1 MTALCES
8 TTPLASR
15 FDATLLTD
23 ASDVFKEID
32 DYTKLVD
39 LNANPIERLDR
50 QTLVDLT
57 NSTNNLLDKIDISSY
72 NTLSDRHSQ
81 GPLTFVEIAD
91 FIVSENQ
98 DIDGI
103 FSAVGAWS
111 PTVMGD
117 NLSAPL
123 DSYLGDLDYYLNTN
137 LGKSI
142 SSGLCGAFTNIFAQ
156 LGGLFTLINTAQE
169 LIADIKN
176 LAEKDPIKL
185 AKSITL
191 TAVLK
196 KIKDTV
202 LEIVEKVIAQLIKQV
217 EGVVNSLTAMAGELK
232 CAAKSAFK
240 HIQEAANQIK
250 EFFDEVNKDGLKK
263 SLEKFMAKMVAQF
276 ERLTAENVALMMF
289 RFCQLTEIIQ
299 ALLTAPVDGIKKLAS
314 ALTIEQAALKSAG
327 LVETKKAVQAGALRL
342 SADERAKNIEAANE
356 KINEEAPSLAEVANG
371 ASGNFECPTCPSQEE
386 LEQVAGMD
394 ENGIG
399 GKFSFEPQVVNQND
413 FEGKYLKGAGWKK
426 VNHDVWF
433 KLLRTIAQTGTEV
446 KINSAYRSPGKNAS
460 VGGASRSKH
469 MTGDAIDVR
478 VTGDYNTR
486 AQFVVA
492 ASRAGFTGIGVYSS
506 FIHLDIGGRR
516 AWVAGE
522 PTTPSDYPVPTT
534 QTARWVELVSRHDR
548 DKLRSV

>member
-15 FDATLLTD
+15 FDSTLLNVS
-23 ASDVFKEID
+23 SDVFKEID
-32 DYTKLVD
+32 DYTRLVD

-50 QTLVDLT
+50 QTVVDLT
-57 NSTNNLLDKIDISSY
+57 NKTNNLLDNIDISDY

-91 FIVSENQ
+91 FIVSNNQ

-103 FSAVGAWS
+103 FSAVGEWS
-111 PTVMGD
+111 PAVMGD
-117 NLSAPL
+117 NLSAPI

-156 LGGLFTLINTAQE
+156 LGGLFTLISTAQE

-176 LAEKDPIKL
+176 LAEKDPVKL
-185 AKSITL
+185 AKSLTL

-202 LEIVEKVIAQLIKQV
+202 LEIVDKVIAQLMKQV
-217 EGVVNSLTAMAGELK
+217 QGVIDSVVGMAGELK
-232 CAAKSAFK
+232 CAAQSAFN
-240 HIQEAANQIK
+240 HIQQAADQIK

-299 ALLTAPVDGIKKLAS
+299 SLLTAPVDGIKKLAS

-327 LVETKKAVQAGALRL
+327 LVETKKAVEAGALRI
-342 SADERAKNIEAANE
+342 STDEREKAIAAANE
-356 KINEEAPSLAEVANG
+356 KINEEAPSLAEVADG
-371 ASGNFECPTCPSQEE
+371 ASGNFECPTCPNKEE
-386 LEQVAGMD
+386 MEQVAALD
-394 ENGIG
+394 ENGIP
-399 GKFSFEPQVVNQND
+399 GKFTFEPQVINQND
-413 FEGKYLKGAGWKK
+413 FEGKYLKGAGYKK
-426 VNHDVWF
+426 VQKDVYY

-446 KINSAYRSPGKNAS
+446 KINSAYRSAGKNAS
-460 VGGASRSKH
+460 VGGASLSKH

-478 VTGDYNTR
+478 VTGDYKKR
-486 AQFVVA
+486 AEFVVA
-492 ASRAGFTGIGVYSS
+492 ASRAGFKGIGVYST
-506 FIHLDIGGRR
+506 FIHLDIAGRR

-522 PTTPSDYPVPTT
+522 PQTPSDYPVPSS
-534 QTARWVELVSRHDR
+534 QTDRWVELVSRHDR

>member
-23 ASDVFKEID
+23 ASSVFQEID
-32 DYTKLVD
+32 DYTRLVD
-39 LNANPIERLDR
+39 LNANPIEQLNR
-50 QTLVDLT
+50 QTVVDLT
-57 NSTNNLLDKIDISSY
+57 NATNNLLDNIIISEY

-91 FIVSENQ
+91 FIVSNNQ

-103 FSAVGAWS
+103 FTAVGQWS
-111 PTVMGD
+111 PTTMGN
-117 NLSAPL
+117 NLSSPL
-123 DSYLGDLDYYLNTN
+123 DSYLGDLDYYLNVN

-142 SSGLCGAFTNIFAQ
+142 SSGLCGAFTNIFAT
-156 LGGLFTLINTAQE
+156 LGGLFTLISTAQE

-176 LAEKDPIKL
+176 LTEKDPVKL
-185 AKSITL
+185 AKSLTL

-202 LEIVEKVIAQLIKQV
+202 LEIVDKVIAQLMKQV
-217 EGVVNSLTAMAGELK
+217 QGVVDSIVDMGSQLK
-232 CAAKSAFK
+232 CAAQSAFN
-240 HIQEAANQIK
+240 HIQQAADQIK

-263 SLEKFMAKMVAQF
+263 SLEKFMAKLVAQF

-342 SADERAKNIEAANE
+342 STDEREKAVEAANK
-356 KINEEAPSLAEVANG
+356 KINEEAPSLAEVAEG
-371 ASGNFECPTCPSQEE
+371 ASGNFECPTCPSSEE
-386 LEQVAGMD
+386 MKQVAALD
-394 ENGIG
+394 ENGIP
-399 GKFSFEPQVVNQND
+399 GKFTFEPQVVNQND
-413 FEGKYLKGAGWKK
+413 FEGKYLKGAGYKK
-426 VNHDVWF
+426 VNKDVYF
-433 KLLRTIAQTGTEV
+433 KLLRTIAQTGEEV
-446 KINSAYRSPGKNAS
+446 KINSAYRSAGKNAS
-460 VGGASRSKH
+460 VGGASKSKH

-478 VTGDYNTR
+478 VTGDYKKR
-486 AQFVVA
+486 AEFVVA
-492 ASRAGFTGIGVYSS
+492 ASRAGFKGIGVYST
-506 FIHLDIGGRR
+506 FIHLDIAGRR

-522 PTTPSDYPVPTT
+522 PTTPSDYPVPAS
-534 QTARWVELVSRHDR
+534 QTDRWVELVSRHDR